1 MTTVVRVPWERT
13 FINGNLLS
21 PYGVMEHEIHRG
33 TGSNCK
39 TIGVEQQNN
48 LVKEKNV
55 STRI

>member
-1 MTTVVRVPWERT
+1 MRVPWERT

-39 TIGVEQQNN
+39 TVGVEQQDN